1 MPSLMYEAKQ
11 HRNAW
16 AGMLTP
22 TKAATSFKFDHES
35 IEPTSMLFRAKRAG
49 QLISHDSDAQNDD
62 DASPSS
68 ATA

>member
-1 MPSLMYEAKQ
+1 MYEAKQ

-22 TKAATSFKFDHES
+22 TKAATSFDFDHGS

-49 QLISHDSDAQNDD
+49 QLISHDGNEQGEDH
-62 DASPSS
+62 ASQSS